1 MTLATSNFTLPEF
14 SLQDLFNVKSLE
26 CTFGKLGT
34 NYTPARITGKPYAVK
49 QILLLHTEKELVLLY
64 RHSGRLIEKL
74 FTDADACLEF
84 AQNRFGV
91 TL

>member
-1 MTLATSNFTLPEF
+1 MTLATLNFTLPEF
-14 SLQDLFNVKSLE
+14 SLHDLFNIKSLE

-34 NYTPARITGKPYAVK
+34 NYTPARIAGKPYAVK
-49 QILLLHTEKELVLLY
+49 QVLLLHTEKELVILY
-64 RHSGRLIEKL
+64 RHSGRLIEKV